1 MASRENIKQI
11 LNVAVEQQLPISVCI
26 IAGNEA
32 HRITPT
38 LESVKGWT
46 GEIIVVINN
55 DVNDGTDKIAGTFG
69 AKVFREPWKGNI
81 AQNQS
86 ATDKATSDWILSLDA
101 DEVVSPEL
109 RVSIERLFSQPEKLN
124 RFVAYDFPRC
134 TLYYDRWIR
143 HGEWYPD
150 RKLRL
155 WRCGKGHWGGV
166 FPHGRVLVAG
176 AVGRLNGEILHCSM
190 ESMEH
195 MLQKGIRY
203 ACEFAETCRKENR
216 RITIVHLLVRPPW
229 RFLRGY
235 VFKLGFLDGW
245 RGLSIAWMAAFY
257 TFLRYFKAFEA
268 QNSKAPVK

>member
-1 MASRENIKQI
+1 MK
-11 LNVAVEQQLPISVCI
+11 LPVTVCI
-26 IAGNEA
+26 ISGNEA

-38 LESVKGWT
+38 LQSVADWA
-46 GEIIVVINN
+46 GEIVVVIN
-55 DVNDGTDKIAGTFG
+55 DTVSDGTDKIAESFG

-81 AQNQS
+81 VQNQS
-86 ATDKATSDWILSLDA
+86 ATDKASGDWLLSLDA

-109 RVSIERLFSQPEKLN
+109 RASIQQLFSQPEKLN
-124 RFVAYDFPRC
+124 QHVAYDFPRC
-134 TLYYDRWIR
+134 TLFYDRWIR

-155 WRCGKGHWGGV
+155 WRRGQGKWGGV
-166 FPHGRVLVAG
+166 FPHGRVVVTG
-176 AVGRLNGEILHCSM
+176 SVGKLNGELLHYSM

-195 MLQKGIRY
+195 LLQKTIRY
-203 ACEFAETCRKENR
+203 ANEFAGTCRQENR
-216 RITIVHLLVRPPW
+216 RITFTQLLVRPPW

-245 RGLSIAWMAAFY
+245 RGLAIAWMSAFY

-268 QNSKAPVK
+268 QNHKSSPQ

>member
-1 MASRENIKQI
+1 MNPSP
-11 LNVAVEQQLPISVCI
+11 LPISVCI
-26 IAGNEA
+26 ISGNEA

-38 LESVKGWT
+38 LKSVHGWT
-46 GEIIVVINN
+46 REIVVLLN
-55 DVNDGTDKIAGTFG
+55 DTVSDGTDKIVESFG
-69 AKVFREPWKGNI
+69 GKVFREPWKGNI
-81 AQNQS
+81 EQNQS
-86 ATDKATSDWILSLDA
+86 ATDKATSEWILSLDA

-109 RVSIERLFSQPEKLN
+109 RASIEKLFSSSGKLN
-124 RFVAYDFPRC
+124 RRSAYDFPRC
-134 TLYYDRWIR
+134 TLYYDHWIR

-155 WRCGKGHWGGV
+155 WKRGTGRWGGV

-176 AVGRLNGEILHCSM
+176 PVGKLDGEILHYSM

-195 MLQKGIRY
+195 LLQKTIRY
-203 ACEFAETCRKENR
+203 ANEFAETCRQENR
-216 RITIVHLLVRPPW
+216 RITLTDLLVRPPW

-245 RGLSIAWMAAFY
+245 RGLTIAWMAAFY

-268 QNSKAPVK
+268 QQDKK